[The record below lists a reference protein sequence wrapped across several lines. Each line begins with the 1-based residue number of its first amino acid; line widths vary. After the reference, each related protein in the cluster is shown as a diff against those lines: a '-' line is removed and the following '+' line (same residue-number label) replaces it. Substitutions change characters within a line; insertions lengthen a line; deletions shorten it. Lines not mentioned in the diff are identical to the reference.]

1 MDVTSDSL
9 QAAHPHATAPAE
21 TSVLGGMD
29 PETFLRDY
37 WQKRP
42 LLIRQAIP
50 NFRGLFEP
58 NSIGKSGAAATAARD
73 AFLSLATRKD
83 VTSRLVIAPGS
94 TRRQPQ
100 RWERSDGPFDRLD
113 ASTLPPSHFS
123 LLIHGIESHVPG
135 GWELLRRFSFIPSA
149 RIDDLMVSYAS
160 KGGTVGPHDDLYD
173 VFLLQGPGRRRW
185 QVSTQDDRTLDSDA
199 AIKVL
204 KSFVPEQEWL
214 LEPGDI
220 LYLPPG
226 IAHFGVSDEPCFTYS
241 IGFLAPSHR
250 ELVQNFLGY
259 LNEVLEPG
267 IAPDALYHDPEL
279 RTQQNPLEIGDAMV
293 DQVAEIL
300 QHVRWNRDTV
310 GDFLG
315 RLLTGRKLPESF
327 AAPSRTLSRSA
338 FTRRLHGQG
347 RLELARISRGLV
359 RGDCLFLNGEA
370 HHAGPQTLQLFTR
383 LVNERALPLPLVM
396 DEPTLELFHDFYTAG
411 YLRIV

>member
-1 MDVTSDSL
+1 MDVTSESHDM
-9 QAAHPHATAPAE
+9 APFPATAPVEA
-21 TSVLGGMD
+21 SVLGDMTA
-29 PETFLRDY
+29 ETFLRDH

-50 NFRGLFEP
+50 NFRGLFQP
-58 NSIGKSGAAATAARD
+58 HASGKSASTAARD
-73 AFLSLATRKD
+73 AFLELATRKD
-83 VTSRLVIAPGS
+83 VTSRLVVAPQTKGK
-94 TRRQPQ
+94 QPG
-100 RWERSDGPFDRLD
+100 RWERYDGPFDRLD
-113 ASTLPPSHFS
+113 GRTLPKSHWS

-135 GWELLRRFSFIPSA
+135 GWELLRRFSFVPQA

-160 KGGTVGPHDDLYD
+160 PGGTVGPHDDLYD

-185 QVSTQDDRTLDSDA
+185 QVSTQADRTLDSEA

-204 KSFVPEQEWL
+204 KSFVPEEEWL

-226 IAHFGVSDEPCFTYS
+226 LAHYGVSDEPCFTYS

-259 LNEVLEPG
+259 LNEVLEEG
-267 IAPDALYHDPEL
+267 IDPDALYEDPDL
-279 RTQQNPLEIGDAMV
+279 RTQENPLALSDAMV
-293 DQVAEIL
+293 DKVAEVL
-300 QHVRWNRDTV
+300 SQVRVSRDMV

-327 AAPSRTLSRSA
+327 AAPQRTLSLSA
-338 FTRRLHGQG
+338 FRRRMQGQG
-347 RLELARISRGLV
+347 RLELAKISRGLV

-370 HHAGPQTLQLFTR
+370 HHVLPQTLQTFCQ
-383 LVNERALPLPLVM
+383 LVQHRSLPLPLLC
-396 DEPTLELFHDFYTAG
+396 DGPTIELFHDFYRAG